1 MITYPNCKIN
11 LGLRI
16 IGKRPDG
23 YHNLET
29 IFYPVYGLHDT
40 LEIKR
45 QDHFQFIQTGHIVT
59 GAEEDNLVVRCYRLM
74 QELYPQ
80 IGSVCIRLHKNIP
93 FGAGLGGGSSDAAH
107 TAIMLNEI
115 FQLGL
120 NRQQLMDI
128 VTPLGADCPF
138 FIQNQPCYAGGIG
151 DELQPIPALLDNLRI
166 VILKPETGIS
176 TREAYAGIH
185 LHPEAEGN
193 LLQALRQGEKALLKA
208 AINDFEE
215 TVFPLHIELN
225 TIKQMLLQAGAKYA
239 AMSGSGSAIYGL
251 FEDDSEGRTNP
262 NLRMFNKDFAPMV
275 IFNDTLGKR
284 EP

>member
-11 LGLRI
+11 LGLRV
-16 IGKRPDG
+16 IGKRANG

-29 IFYPVYGLHDT
+29 VFYPVYGLHDT
-40 LEIKR
+40 LEIAKR
-45 QDHFQFIQTGHIVT
+45 DHFQFMQTGHIVA

-74 QELYPQ
+74 QSHYPQ
-80 IGSVCIRLHKNIP
+80 ISSVHIRLHKDIP

-120 NRQQLMDI
+120 SQQKLMDI

-138 FIQNQPCYAGGIG
+138 FIQNQPCHAKGIG
-151 DELQPIPALLDNLRI
+151 DELQPMPSLLDHFRI
-166 VILKPETGIS
+166 IILKPETSIS

-185 LHPEAEGN
+185 LHPEAEEK
-193 LLQALRQGEKALLKA
+193 LLQALHKGENALLNEA
-208 AINDFEE
+208 VNDFEE
-215 TVFPLHIELN
+215 TIFPLHPELN
-225 TIKQMLLQAGAKYA
+225 AIKQMLLQAGAKYA

-251 FEDDSEGRTNP
+251 FDDNSECGANIQ
-262 NLRMFNKDFAPMV
+262 LRMLNKDFASMV

-284 EP
+284 